1 MITKYPVYY
10 EAKYIFDDEPE
21 VIRNDGGFIFAES
34 YADAA
39 QQIEARYGNDLVSM
53 TLEMLDDWALVFEIN
68 EARKI
73 KDMVEAYNIV

>member
-10 EAKYIFDDEPE
+10 EAKYIFDDEPD
-21 VIRNDGGFIFAES
+21 VIRNDGGFIIAES
-34 YADAA
+34 YVDAS
-39 QQIEARYGNDLVSM
+39 QQIEERYGNDLVSM